1 MTVTGGGADFLQLSP
16 AAAPVRGLTGWLADA
31 IRAAI
36 IDGRLPAGAPLPAT
50 RLLAGDLGVSRGVV
64 VEAYQRLA
72 DEGLASGRPGAGT
85 RVLGL
90 SRPAER
96 PPRPGESRP
105 RPAERDDPALL
116 PQRWR
121 ARAEIDLSPGVPDL
135 SGFPRAAWM
144 HAERLVLEQAS
155 VADLGYGDPRGSEG
169 LRTELAGW
177 LARTRGL
184 RADPGDIIIV
194 TGVAQALALLARV
207 LRSRG
212 LLAGAGDEI
221 AVEDPGSR
229 GSRDELAYWGLRPV
243 PVPVDEHGLQV
254 DVLARGQARAVLLTP
269 AHQFPTGVVLAPRRR
284 RDLLDWA
291 AAADALIVED
301 DYDAEYRYDR
311 APVPALQASA
321 PGLVAYAG
329 STSKTL
335 APGMRLGWLIP
346 PSRLQADLVEAK
358 HASDLGSPAL
368 PQLVLA
374 RLIAS
379 GELEQHIRV
388 VRKRQ
393 RTRRDALL
401 RALRSYLPEG
411 RVQGIAAGL
420 HLLVTFPGL
429 AGPDTDLAEAILRA
443 GVLVHPLSWHR
454 QRPGVPGIVL
464 GYAVHTPDQLHEAA
478 RRIAQVVALARG
490 LSGRG
495 RPVPLGRRRDAL
507 GVGAA
512 VPSGHGPQL
521 ADARRPGHDDQEHAA
536 DGREQQGHAE
546 REMTVRAHVGDVDRL
561 TVLQDEDQQEQ
572 QDDGEETHRHPEPAD
587 PGAPDLVLRQRR
599 SGVRGGGLFRWG
611 RRLAARCQFPGGC
624 CRLRRFGAR
633 RGARPGGG
641 RRRRSVLR
649 FRCHLAPPR

>member
-1 MTVTGGGADFLQLSP
+1 MTVTAGGADFLQLSP

-36 IDGRLPAGAPLPAT
+36 IDGRLQAGAPLPAT
-50 RLLAGDLGVSRGVV
+50 RLLAGDLGVSRGVI

-72 DEGLASGRPGAGT
+72 DEGLVSARPGAGT
-85 RVLGL
+85 RVLGV
-90 SRPAER
+90 SRPA
-96 PPRPGESRP
+96 PRR
-105 RPAERDDPALL
+105 RPAEVRLQRCGPLAGQPGPALL
-116 PQRWR
+116 PHRWR

-135 SGFPRAAWM
+135 SGFPRTAWLR
-144 HAERLVLEQAS
+144 AEKLVLEQAS
-155 VADLGYGDPRGSEG
+155 VADLGYGDPRGSQQ

-184 RADPGDIIIV
+184 RADPDDIIIV

-207 LRSRG
+207 LRD
-212 LLAGAGDEI
+212 LGDI

-229 GSRDELAYWGLRPV
+229 GARDELAYWGLRPV
-243 PVPVDEHGLQV
+243 PVPVDEHGLRV
-254 DVLARGQARAVLLTP
+254 EALGGLRAVLLTP

-291 AAADALIVED
+291 AGANALIIED

-346 PSRLQADLVEAK
+346 PGRLHADLVEAK

-379 GELEQHIRV
+379 GDLEQHIRL

-393 RTRRDALL
+393 RSRRDALL
-401 RALRSYLPEG
+401 RALREYLPAA

-420 HLLVTFPGL
+420 HLLITFPGR
-429 AGPDTDLAEAILRA
+429 AGPDAELAEAVLRA
-443 GVLVHPLSWHR
+443 GVLVQPLSWHR
-454 QRPGVPGIVL
+454 HRPGVPGIVL
-464 GYAVHTPDQLHEAA
+464 GYAAHPPDQLREAA
-478 RRIAQVVALARG
+478 RRIAQV
-490 LSGRG
+490 LSGYR
-495 RPVPLGRRRDAL
+495 
-507 GVGAA
+507 
-512 VPSGHGPQL
+512 
-521 ADARRPGHDDQEHAA
+521 ARLYA
-536 DGREQQGHAE
+536 
-546 REMTVRAHVGDVDRL
+546 
-561 TVLQDEDQQEQ
+561 
-572 QDDGEETHRHPEPAD
+572 
-587 PGAPDLVLRQRR
+587 
-599 SGVRGGGLFRWG
+599 
-611 RRLAARCQFPGGC
+611 
-624 CRLRRFGAR
+624 
-633 RGARPGGG
+633 
-641 RRRRSVLR
+641 
-649 FRCHLAPPR
+649 

>member
-1 MTVTGGGADFLQLSP
+1 MTVTVSGADFLQLSP

-31 IRAAI
+31 IRGAI
-36 IDGRLPAGAPLPAT
+36 IDGRLQAGAPLPAT
-50 RLLAGDLGVSRGVV
+50 RLLAGDLGVSRGVI

-72 DEGLASGRPGAGT
+72 DEGLVSARPGAGT
-85 RVLGL
+85 RVLGI
-90 SRPAER
+90 SRRPAPAER
-96 PPRPGESRP
+96 TEL
-105 RPAERDDPALL
+105 ALL
-116 PQRWR
+116 PQPWR

-135 SGFPRAAWM
+135 SGFPRVAWLR
-144 HAERLVLEQAS
+144 AEKLVLEQAS
-155 VADLGYGDPRGSEG
+155 VADLGYGDPRGSPW

-184 RADPGDIIIV
+184 RADPDDIIVV
-194 TGVAQALALLARV
+194 TGVAQALALLAQV
-207 LRSRG
+207 LRARAVG
-212 LLAGAGDEI
+212 EI

-229 GSRDELAYWGLRPV
+229 GARDELTYWGLRPV

-254 DVLARGQARAVLLTP
+254 DDLVRGGLRAVLLTP

-291 AAADALIVED
+291 AGADALIIED

-346 PSRLQADLVEAK
+346 PSRLHANLVEAK

-379 GELEQHIRV
+379 GELEQHIRQ

-393 RTRRDALL
+393 RSRRDALL
-401 RALRSYLPEG
+401 RALHEHLPAA

-420 HLLVTFPGL
+420 HLLITFPGR

-454 QRPGVPGIVL
+454 HRPGVPGIVL
-464 GYAVHTPDQLHEAA
+464 GYAAHTPDQLHEAV
-478 RRIAQVVALARG
+478 RRIAGVSGYRQGPLAG
-490 LSGRG
+490 I
-495 RPVPLGRRRDAL
+495 
-507 GVGAA
+507 
-512 VPSGHGPQL
+512 
-521 ADARRPGHDDQEHAA
+521 AR
-536 DGREQQGHAE
+536 
-546 REMTVRAHVGDVDRL
+546 
-561 TVLQDEDQQEQ
+561 VL
-572 QDDGEETHRHPEPAD
+572 
-587 PGAPDLVLRQRR
+587 
-599 SGVRGGGLFRWG
+599 
-611 RRLAARCQFPGGC
+611 
-624 CRLRRFGAR
+624 
-633 RGARPGGG
+633 
-641 RRRRSVLR
+641 
-649 FRCHLAPPR
+649 

>member
-1 MTVTGGGADFLQLSP
+1 MTVAADGADFLQLNP

-36 IDGRLPAGAPLPAT
+36 IDGRLQAGAPLPAT
-50 RLLAGDLGVSRGVV
+50 RLLAGDLGVSRGVI

-72 DEGLASGRPGAGT
+72 DEGLVSARPGAGT
-85 RVLGL
+85 RVLGI
-90 SRPAER
+90 SRRPAPAER
-96 PPRPGESRP
+96 P
-105 RPAERDDPALL
+105 DLALL

-135 SGFPRAAWM
+135 SGFPRVAWLR
-144 HAERLVLEQAS
+144 AEKLVLEQAS
-155 VADLGYGDPRGSEG
+155 VADLGYGDPRGSQW

-184 RADPGDIIIV
+184 RADPDDILVV
-194 TGVAQALALLARV
+194 TGVAQALALLAQV
-207 LRSRG
+207 LRARAVG
-212 LLAGAGDEI
+212 EI

-229 GSRDELAYWGLRPV
+229 GSRDELAYWGLRSV

-254 DVLARGQARAVLLTP
+254 DDLARSGLRAVLLTP

-284 RDLLDWA
+284 RDLMDWA
-291 AAADALIVED
+291 AGADALIIED

-346 PSRLQADLVEAK
+346 PSRLHADLVEAK

-379 GELEQHIRV
+379 GELEQHIRL

-393 RTRRDALL
+393 RSRRDALL
-401 RALRSYLPEG
+401 RALHEHLPAA

-420 HLLVTFPGL
+420 HLLITFPGRT
-429 AGPDTDLAEAILRA
+429 GPDTDLAEAILRA

-454 QRPGVPGIVL
+454 HRPGVPGIVL
-464 GYAVHTPDQLHEAA
+464 GYAAHTPDQLREAV
-478 RRIAQVVALARG
+478 RRIAR
-490 LSGRG
+490 
-495 RPVPLGRRRDAL
+495 
-507 GVGAA
+507 
-512 VPSGHGPQL
+512 
-521 ADARRPGHDDQEHAA
+521 
-536 DGREQQGHAE
+536 
-546 REMTVRAHVGDVDRL
+546 
-561 TVLQDEDQQEQ
+561 VL
-572 QDDGEETHRHPEPAD
+572 
-587 PGAPDLVLRQRR
+587 
-599 SGVRGGGLFRWG
+599 
-611 RRLAARCQFPGGC
+611 
-624 CRLRRFGAR
+624 
-633 RGARPGGG
+633 
-641 RRRRSVLR
+641 
-649 FRCHLAPPR
+649 

>member
-1 MTVTGGGADFLQLSP
+1 MTVTADGADFLQLNP
-16 AAAPVRGLTGWLADA
+16 AAAPVRGLTVWLADA

-36 IDGRLPAGAPLPAT
+36 IDGRLQAGAPLPAT
-50 RLLAGDLGVSRGVV
+50 RLLAGDLGVSRGVI

-72 DEGLASGRPGAGT
+72 DEGLVSARPGAGT
-85 RVLGL
+85 RVLGI
-90 SRPAER
+90 SRRPAPAQR
-96 PPRPGESRP
+96 P
-105 RPAERDDPALL
+105 DLALL

-135 SGFPRAAWM
+135 SGFPRVAWLR
-144 HAERLVLEQAS
+144 AEKLVLEQAS
-155 VADLGYGDPRGSEG
+155 VADLGYGDPRGSQW

-184 RADPGDIIIV
+184 RADPDDIIVV
-194 TGVAQALALLARV
+194 TGVAQALALLAQV
-207 LRSRG
+207 LRARAVG
-212 LLAGAGDEI
+212 EI

-229 GSRDELAYWGLRPV
+229 GSRDELAYWGLRSV

-254 DVLARGQARAVLLTP
+254 DDLARSGLRAVLLTP

-284 RDLLDWA
+284 RDLMDWA
-291 AAADALIVED
+291 AGADALIIED

-346 PSRLQADLVEAK
+346 PSRLHADLVEAK

-379 GELEQHIRV
+379 GELEQHIRL

-393 RTRRDALL
+393 RSRRDALL
-401 RALRSYLPEG
+401 RALHEHLPAA

-420 HLLVTFPGL
+420 HLLITFPGRT
-429 AGPDTDLAEAILRA
+429 GPDTDLAEAILRA

-454 QRPGVPGIVL
+454 HRPGVPGIVL
-464 GYAVHTPDQLHEAA
+464 GYAAHTPDQLREAV
-478 RRIAQVVALARG
+478 RRITR
-490 LSGRG
+490 
-495 RPVPLGRRRDAL
+495 
-507 GVGAA
+507 
-512 VPSGHGPQL
+512 
-521 ADARRPGHDDQEHAA
+521 
-536 DGREQQGHAE
+536 
-546 REMTVRAHVGDVDRL
+546 
-561 TVLQDEDQQEQ
+561 VL
-572 QDDGEETHRHPEPAD
+572 
-587 PGAPDLVLRQRR
+587 
-599 SGVRGGGLFRWG
+599 
-611 RRLAARCQFPGGC
+611 
-624 CRLRRFGAR
+624 
-633 RGARPGGG
+633 
-641 RRRRSVLR
+641 
-649 FRCHLAPPR
+649 